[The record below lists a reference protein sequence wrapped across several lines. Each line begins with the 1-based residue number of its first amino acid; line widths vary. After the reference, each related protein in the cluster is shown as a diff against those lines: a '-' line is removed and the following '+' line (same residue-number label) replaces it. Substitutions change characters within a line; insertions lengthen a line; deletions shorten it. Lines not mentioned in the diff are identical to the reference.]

1 MSKKIRNFLG
11 VILLSVFFGQFFC
24 STLFPHVHNINGVVI
39 VHSHPYNIF
48 EKNHHQ
54 HSEEEIVVIH
64 HLSHAVFTAPTVLSP
79 AVPPIEALVLPMLK
93 KMVFADVSPILHSLL
108 RAPPFVGSK

>member
-1 MSKKIRNFLG
+1 MSKNFRNFLG
-11 VILLSVFFGQFFC
+11 IILLSVFLGQLFC
-24 STLFPHVHNINGVVI
+24 TTLFPHLHNMGGVVI

-64 HLSHAVFTAPTVLSP
+64 HLSHAVFTAPTELSP
-79 AVPPIEALVLPMLK
+79 AVPTIEALVLPMLR
-93 KMVFADVSPILHSLL
+93 KMAFADVSPILHSLL
-108 RAPPFVGSK
+108 RAPPFVGFK